1 MIVLALFFGMVTLV
15 IFIGVIFNK
24 GFWQGYN
31 NSKFIDELLLM
42 KEDQQ
47 PATESKEL
55 ANE

>member
-1 MIVLALFFGMVTLV
+1 MIILALFFGMVTLV

-24 GFWQGYN
+24 SFWQGYN
-31 NSKFIDELLLM
+31 NSKFIDELI
-42 KEDQQ
+42 KEDQH